1 MGWDVNNDMFKE
13 NSLYFRNALVL
24 SNYSNMKNNVAVN
37 FDYLNSFYNELI
49 GKKKNELLD
58 MKAVNQ

>member
-1 MGWDVNNDMFKE
+1 MI
-13 NSLYFRNALVL
+13 SLYFRNALVL

>member
-1 MGWDVNNDMFKE
+1 MICLKKI
-13 NSLYFRNALVL
+13 LYILD
-24 SNYSNMKNNVAVN
+24 MKNNVAVN